1 MALVVNLLR
10 NFVNFEEL
18 ITKTKPPP
26 QKNGVECVIDY
37 DKFDPLCEIP
47 LYFPMKFF

>member
-18 ITKTKPPP
+18 ITKTNPPP
-26 QKNGVECVIDY
+26 QKKNGVEC
-37 DKFDPLCEIP
+37 
-47 LYFPMKFF
+47 